1 MSTHSSEYAAI
12 IIKMNQFSGD
22 KCVMSVKF
30 YSEFWTGSILS
41 KTGNI
46 GNSTVCFNAN
56 QLLFEILNYL
66 PALSFN
72 YGQSSHPQSP
82 LLLFLF
88 TLFFL
93 FKYPIIKLLV

>member
-1 MSTHSSEYAAI
+1 MSTHSSEYVAI

-41 KTGNI
+41 KTGKI

-56 QLLFEILNYL
+56 QL
-66 PALSFN
+66 
-72 YGQSSHPQSP
+72 
-82 LLLFLF
+82 
-88 TLFFL
+88 
-93 FKYPIIKLLV
+93 